1 MPDLTKDQMIKCF
14 TDGYKKKSEWLIGT
28 EHEKFGF
35 FKKSLEPISYN
46 EILKIFNQLS
56 KQFGWKKVYENSK
69 VISLQKKNP
78 QLLWNLEDKL
88 NCLVHHLKVCLIPV
102 KRLINITMS

>member
-35 FKKSLEPISYN
+35 LKNRWNLYLITKSL
-46 EILKIFNQLS
+46 KF
-56 KQFGWKKVYENSK
+56 
-69 VISLQKKNP
+69 
-78 QLLWNLEDKL
+78 
-88 NCLVHHLKVCLIPV
+88 
-102 KRLINITMS
+102 LIN